1 MVITFNE
8 LRRIKD
14 KLPSG
19 SSQRIAD
26 ELNIDVNVVRNYFG
40 GTHFKEGGPVGI
52 HLEKG
57 PDGGSGDFR
66 RCFDPGVRD
75 AYYRRAEGSAV
86 TWRKSGGREIEN
98 GLPAVL
104 RAGRNVFPCM
114 SGGSVSR

>member
-57 PDGGSGDFR
+57 PDGGVVTLD
-66 RCFDPGVRD
+66 D
-75 AYYRRAEGSAV
+75 ASILEYYRRAEGSAV

-98 GLPAVL
+98 GLPVVL

-114 SGGSVSR
+114 PGGSVSR

>member
-40 GTHFKEGGPVGI
+40 GTHFKEGGRWAFI
-52 HLEKG
+52 
-57 PDGGSGDFR
+57 S
-66 RCFDPGVRD
+66 
-75 AYYRRAEGSAV
+75 
-86 TWRKSGGREIEN
+86 RK
-98 GLPAVL
+98 VL
-104 RAGRNVFPCM
+104 TGEW
-114 SGGSVSR
+114 